1 MFLWQHLESRGEVEW
16 ARQHAGCPVGPLVPP
31 RVRFRR
37 QPQQAEEQWRH
48 SDRHQRQRQ
57 RQHKVQLSAERAG
70 LGHGQQVPARWR
82 ERQQQQ
88 AGEQE
93 AAEVREQQDGEAGD
107 EWLRGRGRQCREP
120 VPEARDGKSWFNQF
134 FCNRLIILIL
144 MLI

>member
-37 QPQQAEEQWRH
+37 QPQQAEEQRRPSGRH
-48 SDRHQRQRQ
+48 Q
-57 RQHKVQLSAERAG
+57 RQHKVQLSDERAG

-107 EWLRGRGRQCREP
+107 EWPSGRGRQCREP
-120 VPEARDGKSWFNQF
+120 VPEARDGKSWFNHD
-134 FCNRLIILIL
+134 LINPFVID
-144 MLI
+144 